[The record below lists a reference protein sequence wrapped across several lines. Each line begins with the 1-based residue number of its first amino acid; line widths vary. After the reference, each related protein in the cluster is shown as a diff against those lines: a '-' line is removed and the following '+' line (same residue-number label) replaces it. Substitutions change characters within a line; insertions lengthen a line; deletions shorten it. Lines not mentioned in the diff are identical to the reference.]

1 MELQKEEIVWALAF
15 VEHIMT
21 KCKQWHF
28 TVIIAN
34 FISKTLTIC
43 FGPKSRKLVME
54 KTLSHVKVCDDIIY
68 YILPA
73 KTIIAQ
79 Q

>member
-1 MELQKEEIVWALAF
+1 MQKEKNDRALALN
-15 VEHIMT
+15 EQIMSKREQRHLAT
-21 KCKQWHF
+21 
-28 TVIIAN
+28 IIAN
-34 FISKTLTIC
+34 FISKALMVC

-54 KTLSHVKVCDDIIY
+54 KTLSYVKVCDDLPD

-73 KTIIAQ
+73 ETTIAQ